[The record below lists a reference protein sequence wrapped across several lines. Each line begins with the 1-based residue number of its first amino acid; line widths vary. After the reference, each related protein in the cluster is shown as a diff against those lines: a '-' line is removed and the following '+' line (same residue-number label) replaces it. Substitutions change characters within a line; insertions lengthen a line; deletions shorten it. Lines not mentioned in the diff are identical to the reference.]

1 MFILIII
8 DFFVLLFKR
17 IRYNKIFNLILF
29 LLIKFFFYKY
39 NFLDVMVFI
48 YECIK
53 KKEKKLVNFLKFI
66 YVL

>member
-29 LLIKFFFYKY
+29 LLIIFFSKY

-48 YECIK
+48 YESIK

>member
-29 LLIKFFFYKY
+29 LLIIFFSKY